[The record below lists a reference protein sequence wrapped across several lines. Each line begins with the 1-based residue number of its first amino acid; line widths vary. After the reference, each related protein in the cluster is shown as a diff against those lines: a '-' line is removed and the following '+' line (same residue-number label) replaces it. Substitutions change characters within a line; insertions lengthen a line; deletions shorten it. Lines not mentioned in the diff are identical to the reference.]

1 MNRTKSRT
9 SAVTSGLAAC
19 GLAAAVTLT
28 GCGAGQISQS
38 ANQLPAVNGT
48 AVTIGDGKAGID
60 LRNVYL
66 YAKQTR
72 DFVKPGTMAELVFV
86 AVNKSSDTADKLLS
100 IQSPTGEVMVKGDDT
115 VPAGGALLVGI
126 PEGKDRSLPPSVD
139 AGTATADV
147 ALTKP
152 VSNGL
157 SYQFTFKFQN
167 AGEAQVEVPISA
179 GADPRRK

>member
-9 SAVTSGLAAC
+9 SAVTAGLAAC

-28 GCGAGQISQS
+28 GCGAGQISQT

-48 AVTIGDGKAGID
+48 ATTIGNAKAGVE

-66 YAKQTR
+66 LAKQDR

-86 AVNKSSDTADKLLS
+86 AVNKSPDTADKLVS
-100 IQSPTGEVMVKGDDT
+100 ISSPVGEVMVKGLGA
-115 VPAGGALLVGI
+115 VPAGGALLVGTD
-126 PEGKDRSLPPSVD
+126 GKDQSLPPSQD
-139 AGTATADV
+139 ASVATADV

-157 SYQFTFKFQN
+157 TYKFTFKFQN
-167 AGEAQVEVPISA
+167 AGEAEVEVPISA
-179 GADPRRK
+179 GAEPRRK